1 MNKSKPK
8 ALVIVGPTA
17 SGKSDLAVRLAK
29 RLNGEVI
36 SADSRQVYKGL
47 NIGTGKITKAEMK
60 GVKHHLL
67 DVVEPSKQFT
77 VTQYQDLA
85 TKALED
91 IVSRGKL
98 PIICGG
104 TGFYIDT
111 VTHRAHFPDVS
122 PNKLLRKKLNKLKA
136 EELFKILT
144 KKDPA
149 RAKSIDPHNKLR
161 LIRALE
167 IVESL
172 GKVPQPT
179 ANYLLPT
186 AEFIY
191 LGLKPKD
198 LDKRIK
204 KRLLKR
210 IPGIVREAKKLSPK
224 RAHEL
229 GLEYR
234 FAMMYIKGKLTR
246 AKFVE
251 GLNTAI
257 NQYAKRQTTWFK
269 RNKEITWHESA
280 QSAYESALKQVGGAK
295 RPRSRK

>member
-67 DVVEPSKQFT
+67 DVISPTKQFSVSDYKRLT
-77 VTQYQDLA
+77 LSA
-85 TKALED
+85 IAG
-91 IVSRGKL
+91 IVNAGKL

-104 TGFYIDT
+104 TGVYIDAIT
-111 VTHRAHFPDVS
+111 RRAHFPDVP
-122 PNKLLRKKLNKLKA
+122 PNKVLRKKLDKLSA

-144 KKDPA
+144 KKDRT
-149 RAKSIDPHNKLR
+149 RAKNIDPHNKVR

-167 IVESL
+167 IIKSL
-172 GKVPQPT
+172 GKVPPPT

-234 FAMMYIKGKLTR
+234 FAMLYIKGKLTR